1 VFTTPLS
8 ANSKKKY
15 NFGGLIELTKAKVL
29 RFNQDQYPDFKSMFQ
44 LLDREDT
51 SFSILASTPEECDS
65 WVKDIEENISSLNEH
80 ADLAAETIT
89 ANIQN
94 RKKSLKMTKAASQSE
109 FKTAKQS
116 EKENDWREL
125 FKLPENEPFLQWY
138 NCALKK
144 GILQQGHL
152 YIFQNYLCFNAT
164 ITNTQ
169 ITFAISEIAKVEK
182 KSSLIF
188 PNTIDIILLASS
200 PKANK
205 KYTFTSFLS
214 RDEAFQTV
222 SDLLSKNKL
231 TKDLLLEISKENKEN
246 KEDKDPIPS
255 LSKTNS
261 ITTSDYDDPSDDE
274 TPTQGEIK

>member
-1 VFTTPLS
+1 
-8 ANSKKKY
+8 
-15 NFGGLIELTKAKVL
+15 
-29 RFNQDQYPDFKSMFQ
+29 MFQ

-94 RKKSLKMTKAASQSE
+94 RKKSLKMSKTVSQSE

-116 EKENDWREL
+116 EKESEWREL

-152 YIFQNYLCFNAT
+152 YIFQSYLCFNAT

-169 ITFAISEIAKVEK
+169 IIISMSEIAKIEK
-182 KSSLIF
+182 KSSIIF
-188 PNTIDIILLASS
+188 PNTIDITLLASS
-200 PKANK
+200 PKAHK
-205 KYTFTSFLS
+205 KYTLTSFLS
-214 RDEAFQTV
+214 REEAFQTM
-222 SDLLSKNKL
+222 SDLLSKCKL
-231 TKDLLLEISKENKEN
+231 TKHLLLEINKEN

-261 ITTSDYDDPSDDE
+261 ITSDNDEHSDDE
-274 TPTQGEIK
+274 GN